1 VRASRNAAD
10 KEAELQFLVVTRR
23 RSDAFPL
30 AAWTPQLLEEE
41 AEYIRTLYLDGSVR
55 AIWRRNDEP
64 GAILIFE
71 ANTQDQVEQIMANLP
86 LAKRGMLEVAM
97 TTELTPY
104 SGFGP
109 ASNKEQN

>member
-1 VRASRNAAD
+1 M
-10 KEAELQFLVVTRR
+10 QFLVVTRR
-23 RSDAFPL
+23 RSEAFPL

-41 AEYIRTLYLDGSVR
+41 AEHVRALYLEGSVR

-71 ANTQDQVEQIMANLP
+71 ANTQHQVKQIMANLP

-104 SGFGP
+104 LALVP
-109 ASNKEQN
+109 AE

>member
-1 VRASRNAAD
+1 M
-10 KEAELQFLVVTRR
+10 EAELQFLVVTRR

-30 AAWTPQLLEEE
+30 AAWTSQLLEEE
-41 AEYIRTLYLDGSVR
+41 AEHVRALYLEGSLR

-109 ASNKEQN
+109 R